1 MQHVELTSAILFLQ
15 VNDWQND
22 WVTFFAKQRIQPQM
36 DMIEKN
42 SGDREAR
49 ELWAQLQTDTPG
61 RKPLVSPG
69 QLCCSRHDSTMDL
82 FGLPQLL
89 DLILVPRDMWT
100 VNFGALCRLLPG
112 TVNFGALRHLLP
124 ARRKGKK
131 ESSISKGSGSQFA
144 PARPTRVS
152 TGTLQE
158 ATLATTALRT
168 KRGSLDQESIC
179 HLLSDLQGQ
188 LSALQGRVSS
198 LKGQVSS
205 RQGLESDWQGQN
217 EKDQELLTSIQVRA
231 VKLERIIEALTLVTR
246 SLMDKLQ
253 QTDED
258 LKAS

>member
-1 MQHVELTSAILFLQ
+1 MAWEE
-15 VNDWQND
+15 N
-22 WVTFFAKQRIQPQM
+22 
-36 DMIEKN
+36 
-42 SGDREAR
+42 G
-49 ELWAQLQTDTPG
+49 
-61 RKPLVSPG
+61 KPLVSPG

-100 VNFGALCRLLPG
+100 VNFGALCRLLP
-112 TVNFGALRHLLP
+112 

-131 ESSISKGSGSQFA
+131 ESSISKQGSGSQFA

>member
-1 MQHVELTSAILFLQ
+1 MISSSWIKWSGTLPDLFNLK
-15 VNDWQND
+15 VDGLGRKW
-22 WVTFFAKQRIQPQM
+22 
-36 DMIEKN
+36 
-42 SGDREAR
+42 
-49 ELWAQLQTDTPG
+49 TDTPG

-100 VNFGALCRLLPG
+100 VNFGALCRLLP
-112 TVNFGALRHLLP
+112 

-131 ESSISKGSGSQFA
+131 ESSISKQGSGSQFA

>member
-1 MQHVELTSAILFLQ
+1 
-15 VNDWQND
+15 
-22 WVTFFAKQRIQPQM
+22 
-36 DMIEKN
+36 
-42 SGDREAR
+42 
-49 ELWAQLQTDTPG
+49 
-61 RKPLVSPG
+61 
-69 QLCCSRHDSTMDL
+69 
-82 FGLPQLL
+82 
-89 DLILVPRDMWT
+89 MWT
-100 VNFGALCRLLPG
+100 VNFGALCR
-112 TVNFGALRHLLP
+112 LLP